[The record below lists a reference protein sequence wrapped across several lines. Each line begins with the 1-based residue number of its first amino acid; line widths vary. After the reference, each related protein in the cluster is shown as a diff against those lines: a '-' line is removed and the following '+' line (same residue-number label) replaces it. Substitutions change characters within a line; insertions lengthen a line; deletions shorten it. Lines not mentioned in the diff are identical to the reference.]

1 MCGELRKKRG
11 DRDGGFMRKMRLFGM
26 LCLCVVWVGW
36 MARAEAES
44 TGGEPAYRT
53 FGRYNRFEPSA
64 VALWPGTSYVVVL
77 NDRSK
82 WTSPISV
89 FKLSKKGRLKEI
101 ARPVV
106 VIKGKPLDISKFEG
120 ITASQKTPGVFY
132 ATTAFDR
139 PVPSFR
145 IMVRFELQAKA
156 KGKKGKKVSIKM
168 KSARVIKL
176 RDPAGVI
183 KGKYKMPW
191 YKIEALALTP
201 EEDALVVGVRAYGK
215 SYKKPQ
221 FRVLLL
227 RYALNR
233 VDRDPVVLAHIDLK
247 GLLGREEGIAALEYL
262 PERKQYLLVTSY
274 ENDDAS
280 PPTAQVGGHLWLV
293 STDLAALNRVE
304 TWKKAWRQ
312 KVSHKPEGVT
322 PLAGGKILVVYD
334 DDNDRKAKG
343 KDKPGTFPMQANEA
357 AYSILTLPAK

>member
-1 MCGELRKKRG
+1 
-11 DRDGGFMRKMRLFGM
+11 MRKIRILRM
-26 LCLCVVWVGW
+26 LCLCLFLFGVWMVGLGSEN
-36 MARAEAES
+36 AFAE
-44 TGGEPAYRT
+44 GGEPAYKT

-89 FKLSKKGRLKEI
+89 FKMGKKGGLKEI
-101 ARPVV
+101 ARPIVM
-106 VIKGKPLDISKFEG
+106 IKGKALDISKFEG
-120 ITASQKTPGVFY
+120 ITASQKKPGVFY

-145 IMVRFELQAKA
+145 IVVRFELQAKS

-168 KSARVIKL
+168 KSAKVMKF
-176 RDPAGVI
+176 RDPSGVI
-183 KGKYKMPW
+183 KAKYKMPW

-201 EEDALVVGVRAYGK
+201 EEDALIVGVRTYGK

-227 RYALNR
+227 RYDLKR
-233 VDRDPVVLAHIDLK
+233 VNKDPSVLAHFDLK
-247 GLLGREEGIAALEYL
+247 GLLGREEGISALEYL

-293 STDLAALNRVE
+293 STDLTTLNQEE

-312 KVSHKPEGVT
+312 KVTHKPEGVT
-322 PLAGGKILVVYD
+322 PLGGGKILVVYD
-334 DDNDRKAKG
+334 DDNDRKSKG

-357 AYSILTLPAK
+357 AYSIITLPAQP